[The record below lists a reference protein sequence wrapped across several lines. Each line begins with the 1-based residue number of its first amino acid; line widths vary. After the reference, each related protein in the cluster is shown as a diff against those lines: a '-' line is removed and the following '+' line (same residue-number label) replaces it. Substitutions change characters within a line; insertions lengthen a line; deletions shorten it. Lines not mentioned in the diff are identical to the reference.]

1 LEETLLQY
9 QKYCIVEM
17 ARASSKR
24 IAKELIKIKAE
35 EAALGLSVEEV
46 SADRWLVRFVCNPDT
61 IYAGESHT
69 IQITFSNEYP
79 IDSPEVIFL
88 NPPPEHLHVYSNG
101 HICLN
106 ILYDDWSPALTV
118 QSVCLSLMSMLAS
131 ATEKARPP
139 DNAIYMM
146 RCGSQ
151 GPKKTRFMYDDD
163 TV

>member
-1 LEETLLQY
+1 MKTEEENT
-9 QKYCIVEM
+9 
-17 ARASSKR
+17 
-24 IAKELIKIKAE
+24 
-35 EAALGLSVEEV
+35 GLYVEEV
-46 SADRWLVRFVCNPDT
+46 NADKWLVRFVCNSDT
-61 IYAGESHT
+61 IYAGECHT
-69 IQITFSNEYP
+69 IQVTFSSNYP

-88 NPPPEHLHVYSNG
+88 DPAPEHLHIYSNG

-118 QSVCLSLMSMLAS
+118 QSICLSLMSMLAS

-146 RCGSQ
+146 RCGTR
-151 GPKKTRFMYDDD
+151 GPKMTRFMYDDD